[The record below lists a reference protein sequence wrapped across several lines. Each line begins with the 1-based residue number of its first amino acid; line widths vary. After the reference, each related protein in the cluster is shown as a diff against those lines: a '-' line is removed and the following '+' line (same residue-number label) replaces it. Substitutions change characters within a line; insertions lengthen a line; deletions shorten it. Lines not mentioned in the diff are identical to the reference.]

1 LKIGVLALMEA
12 ASFYGGVRH
21 KRYSGQQETAP
32 NKFYYMKKT
41 FMILILSVLLVSCKQ
56 EIKPVDIAKLNGYWE
71 IEKVV
76 FDKGEEKAY
85 GMNENFDYFQIKG
98 TKGTRTKV
106 MAQLDGTFLTT
117 DTFENVSIRFT
128 DKGAFLDY
136 KTDYAKWSEELISI
150 SDEIFVVK
158 NDQNKEYHY
167 KKAGPVNLLEDGKK
181 TK

>member
-1 LKIGVLALMEA
+1 MEA

-41 FMILILSVLLVSCKQ
+41 FMILILSVLFVSCKQ

-117 DTFENVSIRFT
+117 DTFENISVRFT
-128 DKGAFLDY
+128 DRGAFLDY

-150 SDEIFVVK
+150 SDETFVVK

>member
-1 LKIGVLALMEA
+1 
-12 ASFYGGVRH
+12 
-21 KRYSGQQETAP
+21 
-32 NKFYYMKKT
+32 
-41 FMILILSVLLVSCKQ
+41 MILVLSLLLVSCKQ
-56 EIKPVDIAKLNGYWE
+56 EIKPADIAKLNGYWE

-76 FDKGEEKAY
+76 FDKGEDKDY
-85 GMNENFDYFQIKG
+85 GMNENFDYFNIKG

-117 DTFENVSIRFT
+117 DTFEDVSVRF
-128 DKGAFLDY
+128 KGDQVFLDY

-150 SDEIFVVK
+150 SDETFVVK

-167 KKAGPVNLLEDGKK
+167 KKTGPVNLLNDGKK

>member
-1 LKIGVLALMEA
+1 MKIGVLALMEA

-41 FMILILSVLLVSCKQ
+41 FMILILSVLFVSCKQ

-117 DTFENVSIRFT
+117 DTFENVSVRFT
-128 DKGAFLDY
+128 DRGAFLDY

-150 SDEIFVVK
+150 SDETFVVK

>member
-1 LKIGVLALMEA
+1 
-12 ASFYGGVRH
+12 
-21 KRYSGQQETAP
+21 
-32 NKFYYMKKT
+32 MKNT
-41 FMILILSVLLVSCKQ
+41 FMILVLSLLLISCKQ
-56 EIKPVDIAKLNGYWE
+56 EIKPADIAKLNGYWE

-76 FDKGEEKAY
+76 FDKGEDKDY
-85 GMNENFDYFQIKG
+85 GMNENFDYFNIKG

-117 DTFENVSIRFT
+117 DTFEDVAVRF
-128 DKGAFLDY
+128 KGDQVFLDY

-150 SDEIFVVK
+150 SDETFVVK

-167 KKAGPVNLLEDGKK
+167 KKTGPVNLLNDGKK

>member
-1 LKIGVLALMEA
+1 MKNTFIILVL
-12 ASFYGGVRH
+12 S
-21 KRYSGQQETAP
+21 
-32 NKFYYMKKT
+32 
-41 FMILILSVLLVSCKQ
+41 LLFVGCKQ
-56 EIKPVDIAKLNGYWE
+56 EIKPADIAKLNGYWE

-85 GMNENFDYFQIKG
+85 GMNENFDFFQMKG
-98 TKGTRTKV
+98 NKGKRTKV

-117 DTFENVSIRFT
+117 DTFENVSVRLT

-150 SDEIFVVK
+150 SDKTFVVK
-158 NDQNKEYHY
+158 TDQNKEYHY
-167 KKAGPVNLLEDGKK
+167 KKTGPINILNDGKE

>member
-1 LKIGVLALMEA
+1 MEA

-41 FMILILSVLLVSCKQ
+41 FMILILSVLFVSCKQ

-98 TKGTRTKV
+98 NKGTRTKV

-117 DTFENVSIRFT
+117 DTFENVSVRFT

>member
-1 LKIGVLALMEA
+1 M
-12 ASFYGGVRH
+12 R
-21 KRYSGQQETAP
+21 
-32 NKFYYMKKT
+32 NT
-41 FMILILSVLLVSCKQ
+41 FMILVLSLLLISCKQ
-56 EIKPVDIAKLNGYWE
+56 EIKPADIAKLNGYWE

-76 FDKGEEKAY
+76 FDKGEDKDY
-85 GMNENFDYFQIKG
+85 GMNENFDYFNIKG

-117 DTFENVSIRFT
+117 DTFEDVSVRF
-128 DKGAFLDY
+128 KGDQVFLDY

-150 SDEIFVVK
+150 SDETFVVK

-167 KKAGPVNLLEDGKK
+167 KKTGPVNLLNDGKK